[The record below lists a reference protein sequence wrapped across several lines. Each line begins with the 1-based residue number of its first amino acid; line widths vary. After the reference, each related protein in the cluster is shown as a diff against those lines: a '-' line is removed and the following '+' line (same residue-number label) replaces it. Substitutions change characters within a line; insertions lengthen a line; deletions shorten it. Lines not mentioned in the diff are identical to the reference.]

1 MQPLKLE
8 IRKWHTFV
16 DEIQAP
22 ACEDPLRKIAVVAVI
37 GNPFAGRYVEDL
49 KPLIDASAELG
60 RQMAERAI
68 VAMQPFKGVGLGK
81 GGIAGMNGEQEH
93 VNALLTSTFA
103 EPLRKA
109 LGGGKAWV
117 SSMTKRGAPGTS
129 IDIPFNHKDALYVR
143 SFYDGIT
150 LTLHDAPAPDEI
162 ALIFGMA
169 NRGRVGARVGG
180 LRPEDVKGE
189 DGLY

>member
-22 ACEDPLRKIAVVAVI
+22 AGEDPLRKIAVVAVI

-129 IDIPFNHKDALYVR
+129 LDIPFNHKDALYVR

-150 LTLHDAPAPDEI
+150 LTLHDAPVADEI
-162 ALIFGMA
+162 ALIFGMS